1 MTPDDRFL
9 MKASEQACE
18 KGTFGRPVNRYAI
31 GKLVGMKEK
40 GVNNTV
46 KLLAKANFILKI
58 DEDTLI
64 SVTEKGQSYVEKL
77 QAKFKK

>member
-1 MTPDDRFL
+1 MTPDDRYL
-9 MKASEQACE
+9 IKASEHACE
-18 KGTFGRPVNRYAI
+18 KGTFGRPVNRHSV

-58 DEDTLI
+58 DEDSLI

-77 QAKFKK
+77 QEKWKK